1 MVADN
6 VNDEGLNIASR
17 AVLQVN
23 STTYRW
29 PNRPV
34 VVVCVDGCDPQ
45 YIERGLEDGIL
56 PNIRRFTETGFSTV
70 ANSVVPSFTNPNNLS
85 IVTGAPPEVHG
96 ISGNFFVDPDSGED
110 VMMNDP
116 KFLRAG
122 TILAAFSEKG
132 AGIAAIT
139 AKDKLRTLLGH
150 DLDLHNSVCFS
161 SEKADQCR
169 LEENGIENVIEF
181 VDRPLPDVYS
191 ADLSLFVLEAGTKL
205 LQQERFDLMYLSLTD
220 YMQHKYVPGSPESN
234 DFYRRLDDCFG
245 RLADQNVVLALVAD
259 HGMSDKARPDG
270 SPNVIYLQDL
280 LDEQFGKHNTRVIL
294 PITDPY
300 VVHHGSLGGFVRVHC
315 TNEVS
320 AKSVIDFVSRLP
332 GIVEALDR
340 ETVCRRFHLPL
351 DREGDVAVISDGPMA
366 LGITEAKHDLAAL
379 GGFRLRSHGG
389 IAEQR
394 VPFILSTPL
403 NQAYAARAAAQ
414 PPNNY
419 DIFEYAIN
427 GTD

>member
-1 MVADN
+1 
-6 VNDEGLNIASR
+6 
-17 AVLQVN
+17 
-23 STTYRW
+23 
-29 PNRPV
+29 
-34 VVVCVDGCDPQ
+34 
-45 YIERGLEDGIL
+45 
-56 PNIRRFTETGFSTV
+56 
-70 ANSVVPSFTNPNNLS
+70 
-85 IVTGAPPEVHG
+85 
-96 ISGNFFVDPDSGED
+96 
-110 VMMNDP
+110 
-116 KFLRAG
+116 
-122 TILAAFSEKG
+122 
-132 AGIAAIT
+132 
-139 AKDKLRTLLGH
+139 
-150 DLDLHNSVCFS
+150 
-161 SEKADQCR
+161 
-169 LEENGIENVIEF
+169 
-181 VDRPLPDVYS
+181 
-191 ADLSLFVLEAGTKL
+191 
-205 LQQERFDLMYLSLTD
+205 
-220 YMQHKYVPGSPESN
+220 
-234 DFYRRLDDCFG
+234 
-245 RLADQNVVLALVAD
+245 
-259 HGMSDKARPDG
+259 
-270 SPNVIYLQDL
+270 
-280 LDEQFGKHNTRVIL
+280 L